1 MIGITSFFRKVIMA
15 EVRRVLRLEVEK
27 QLLGFP
33 LVVLLCLITNY
44 NNSWFKIRMVLKMA
58 TIFFLH

>member
-1 MIGITSFFRKVIMA
+1 MA

-44 NNSWFKIRMVLKMA
+44 NNSWFKIRMVLKIA